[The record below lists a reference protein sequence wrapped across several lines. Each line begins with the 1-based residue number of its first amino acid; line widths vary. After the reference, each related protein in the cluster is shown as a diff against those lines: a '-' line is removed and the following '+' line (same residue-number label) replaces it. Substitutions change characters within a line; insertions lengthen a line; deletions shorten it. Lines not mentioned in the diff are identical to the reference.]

1 MNEAHLHLLF
11 NHLPIVGG
19 IIGTSILI
27 AGFLLK
33 NNTVVKQTAL
43 GVLIFSGLTA
53 VPAFFTGEGA
63 EEVVENIGG
72 ISHDVIE
79 AHEDL
84 GKLFFI
90 FMMIGGVLSVIT
102 FVASLR
108 KHKMTNML
116 FAIVLLLSLVSCVMA
131 QRAGTSGGEI
141 RHTEIRNGALNNT
154 TTPGQGEE
162 EDD

>member
-1 MNEAHLHLLF
+1 
-11 NHLPIVGG
+11 
-19 IIGTSILI
+19 
-27 AGFLLK
+27 
-33 NNTVVKQTAL
+33 
-43 GVLIFSGLTA
+43 
-53 VPAFFTGEGA
+53 
-63 EEVVENIGG
+63 
-72 ISHDVIE
+72 
-79 AHEDL
+79 
-84 GKLFFI
+84 
-90 FMMIGGVLSVIT
+90 MMIGGVLSVIT